1 MAGKARKITDKE
13 LVRTLF
19 SRHVRKALKKMVSTA
34 RADAR
39 GKGGKRKSKSKNK
52 KKKR

>member
-1 MAGKARKITDKE
+1 MASKARKITDKE

-19 SRHVRKALKKMVSTA
+19 SKSVRKALKKMVSAA
-34 RADAR
+34 RSESR
-39 GKGGKRKSKSKNK
+39 PKRR